1 MKAERDTE
9 LTARIFEVFT
19 SIEGEGIFC
28 GTKTLFVRM
37 AGCPFTCFWCDTAD
51 ALPANS
57 GSEYGIAS
65 ACELIDKSLQEH
77 TFKVN
82 FTGGEPLVQYEAV
95 AAMAAHV
102 RSRGIKTYLESS
114 CYDSG
119 RFAAVLPHMDLL
131 KVEFKT
137 ADSEFV
143 DIEKH
148 TRVVSEAA
156 ECLRLALD
164 AGRQAYVKVVVSAR
178 TEPTAFADL
187 AERIFAAGKVS
198 GFTIQPVHG
207 PAAPSLEQLL
217 GFYDQIAP
225 LCTGVRVIPQ
235 LHKALGAP

>member
-1 MKAERDTE
+1 MKAERDAE

-51 ALPANS
+51 ALPADS
-57 GSEYGIAS
+57 GSEYGIAG
-65 ACELIDKSLQEH
+65 ACELIDESLQKH

-82 FTGGEPLVQYEAV
+82 FTGGEPLVQHEAV

-143 DIEKH
+143 GAEKH
-148 TRVVSEAA
+148 AKAVSEAA

-178 TEPTAFADL
+178 TEPTAFAAL
-187 AERIFAAGKVS
+187 ADRIFDAGKVS
-198 GFTIQPVHG
+198 GFAIQPAHG
-207 PAAPSLEQLL
+207 SAAPSLEQLL
-217 GFYDQIAP
+217 GFYDQVAP
-225 LCTGVRVIPQ
+225 LCDGVRVIPQ